1 MNINLIVI
9 ILIISIISSL
19 LKKYA
24 PEFFTL
30 FNIISV
36 FFILFLLLPSI
47 NDIIT
52 SLNSIFNL
60 SKFLNSNHYII
71 LKILGI
77 YLITQ
82 FSSDIC
88 KDSGYESF
96 SNAINIFGKINIIF
110 ASMQIFKDFFNF
122 LSDILNKVSI

>member
-1 MNINLIVI
+1 MNINLIII

-24 PEFFTL
+24 PEFFIL

-36 FFILFLLLPSI
+36 FFILFLLLPCI
-47 NDIIT
+47 NNIIT
-52 SLNSIFNL
+52 SLNGILNL
-60 SKFLNSNHYII
+60 SKILNSNHYII

-88 KDSGYESF
+88 KDSGYQSF

>member
-1 MNINLIVI
+1 MNINLIII
-9 ILIISIISSL
+9 ILIISVISSL

-30 FNIISV
+30 FNILSIS
-36 FFILFLLLPSI
+36 FILLFLIPYI
-47 NDIIT
+47 NNIIT
-52 SLNSIFNL
+52 SLNNIFNL
-60 SKFLNSNHYII
+60 SKILNNNQYII

-88 KDSGYESF
+88 KDSGYQSF

>member
-1 MNINLIVI
+1 MLLNFLLFIVPQIN
-9 ILIISIISSL
+9 
-19 LKKYA
+19 
-24 PEFFTL
+24 
-30 FNIISV
+30 NIIV
-36 FFILFLLLPSI
+36 
-47 NDIIT
+47 

-60 SKFLNSNHYII
+60 SNILNNNQYVI

-88 KDSGYESF
+88 KDSGYQSF
-96 SNAINIFGKINIIF
+96 SNAINIFGKINIIL

-122 LSDILNKVSI
+122 LSDILNKASI

>member
-1 MNINLIVI
+1 MNINLIII
-9 ILIISIISSL
+9 ILTISIISSL

-36 FFILFLLLPSI
+36 LFILLFIVPQI
-47 NDIIT
+47 NNIIV

-60 SKFLNSNHYII
+60 SKILNNNQYVI

-88 KDSGYESF
+88 KDSGYQSF
-96 SNAINIFGKINIIF
+96 SNAINIFGKINIIL

-122 LSDILNKVSI
+122 LSDILNKASI

>member
-36 FFILFLLLPSI
+36 FFILFLLLPCI
-47 NDIIT
+47 NSIIT